1 MKHLQLKQLIKEE
14 IRSNERLD
22 LIRNVI
28 ISLMNRNY
36 GRNNA
41 EIKSKLEKTFGE
53 KIGNTSNSL
62 FYFINRLIDYY
73 QPSYNEKQSKGIGL
87 PALHH
92 YVANS
97 IGTEVGVVDLLKSE
111 FSENIDSHEEM
122 GDEHRKLKKQFE
134 LAKQFAEK
142 KRKIWKA
149 TKTNSTRFDYQN
161 ALGIVRQL
169 EKKLWNY

>member
-1 MKHLQLKQLIKEE
+1 MKHTQLKQLIKEE

-22 LIRNVI
+22 LIRNVV

-36 GRNNA
+36 GRNNV
-41 EIKSKLEKTFGE
+41 EIKSNLEKTFGE

-87 PALHH
+87 PDLHH

-97 IGTEVGVVDLLKSE
+97 IGTEEGVVDLLKSK
-111 FSENIDSHEEM
+111 FSENIDSHKETLNEGI
-122 GDEHRKLKKQFE
+122 GDKVLDKIFDFFKHDLFDDLKLSHGQALKLTNLIGNLIEKE
-134 LAKQFAEK
+134 L
-142 KRKIWKA
+142 
-149 TKTNSTRFDYQN
+149 
-161 ALGIVRQL
+161 
-169 EKKLWNY
+169 